1 MFAVRGGSRVVRVTF
16 TNHSN
21 VFKPAF
27 VISQVL
33 YYSARNQL
41 SFLFY
46 CLLLNKQGK
55 KHCTSLLCRSHSK
68 PSPSR
73 ANWQVSVRAVS
84 SFVDT
89 PENNAKN
96 YVGTIG
102 ESLYP
107 VGETGWYMDLVTN
120 HSKPTLIG
128 QKHSHCLVNYSNL

>member
-1 MFAVRGGSRVVRVTF
+1 MFAVRGGSRVVQVTF

-46 CLLLNKQGK
+46 CLLLNKTRK

-73 ANWQVSVRAVS
+73 GYWQVSVRAVS

-89 PENNAKN
+89 SENNVKN
-96 YVGTIG
+96 FVGTPE

-107 VGETGWYMDLVTN
+107 VGGTGWYMDLVTN